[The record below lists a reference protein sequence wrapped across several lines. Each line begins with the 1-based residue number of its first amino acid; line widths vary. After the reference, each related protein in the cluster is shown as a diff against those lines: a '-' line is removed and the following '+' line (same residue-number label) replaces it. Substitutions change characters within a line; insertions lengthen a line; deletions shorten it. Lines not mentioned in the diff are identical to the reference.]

1 MTTNNNPP
9 NHDALIVALD
19 VPTAK
24 EAKALVEQIGDA
36 ASFYKIG
43 LELAMTPDYFALLD
57 WLVAQDKRV
66 FCDLKLHDIPATV
79 GRAVARLADS
89 GADLLTIHAGQAA
102 MLEAAAKAR
111 AGDLRL
117 LVVTLLTS
125 INQQDLMDMGVARTP
140 LDQVIAN
147 AEMAETA
154 GIDGVVCSGHELPML
169 REEYGD
175 ELLTVVPG
183 IRPTGVDAGD
193 QQRVMT
199 PGQAIA
205 AGANHIVVGRAI
217 RDATDPAAA
226 AAAIQDEIAA
236 AI

>member
-89 GADLLTIHAGQAA
+89 GASLLTIHAGQAA

-183 IRPTGVDAGD
+183 IRPAGVDAGD

>member
-1 MTTNNNPP
+1 M
-9 NHDALIVALD
+9 IVALD
-19 VPTAK
+19 VPSADQ
-24 EAKALVEQIGDA
+24 ARALVEQIGDS

-43 LELAMTPDYFALLD
+43 LELAMTPGYFPLLD
-57 WLVAQDKRV
+57 WLVAQDKQV

-79 GRAVARLADS
+79 GRAVARLSES
-89 GADLLTIHAGQAA
+89 GASMLTIHASQAG
-102 MLEAAAKAR
+102 MLEAAATAR
-111 AGDLRL
+111 TGDLRL
-117 LVVTLLTS
+117 LAVTLLTS

-183 IRPTGVDAGD
+183 IRPAGVDAGD

-199 PGQAIA
+199 PGEAIR
-205 AGANHIVVGRAI
+205 AGASHIVVGRAI
-217 RDATDPAAA
+217 RDAKNPAQAAA
-226 AAAIQDEIAA
+226 DIQAEIAA
-236 AI
+236 AQAG